1 MTKER
6 YCIGCGDK
14 IKASNGFVLARDFID
29 FIEGRKS
36 GMREIC
42 GSDAIRLHAY
52 VLNGGDKRV
61 YIENLLENQVRKPH

>member
-1 MTKER
+1 MER
-6 YCIGCGDK
+6 YCIACGEE
-14 IKASNGFVLARDFID
+14 IEECMGFVLARDFID
-29 FIEGRKS
+29 FINGKRS
-36 GMREIC
+36 DMREIC